1 MEERRRM
8 PRKYLIIY
16 SRVFNRGSGQL
27 LGYLA
32 DMSPVGAMVISD
44 DSLPPETLIPLRID
58 LPPNEQFS
66 VDHIDLMARVA
77 WCQPDLDP
85 SFHNIGLEFLEPNE
99 EQRQVILVMIAEY
112 EFRRELPD
120 YPASPSVLD
129 RGDSIN

>member
-1 MEERRRM
+1 MDERRKM

-32 DMSPVGAMVISD
+32 DMSKAGAMVISD
-44 DSLPPETLIPLRID
+44 DAMPAETLIPLRID
-58 LPPNEQFS
+58 LPPNQQFT
-66 VDHIDLMARVA
+66 VDHIDLIGRVA

-85 SFHNIGLEFLEPNE
+85 SFYNIGLEFIEPNE
-99 EQRQVILVMIAEY
+99 EQNAIIQVMIAEY

-120 YPASPSVLD
+120 YPTSPSMLD

>member
-1 MEERRRM
+1 MQERRRL

-32 DMSPVGAMVISD
+32 DMSQVGAMVISD
-44 DSLPPETLIPLRID
+44 DALPPEALIPLRVD

-66 VDHIDLMARVA
+66 VDHIDLMARVI

-85 SFHNIGLEFLEPNE
+85 SFYNIGLEFLEPSD
-99 EQRQVILVMIAEY
+99 EQKQIIQVMIAEY

-120 YPASPSVLD
+120 YPTSPSTLE

>member
-1 MEERRRM
+1 MEERRKM

-32 DMSPVGAMVISD
+32 DMSLSGMMIISENAHPENASFPV
-44 DSLPPETLIPLRID
+44 RID
-58 LPPNEQFS
+58 LPDTGKFRS
-66 VDHIDLMARVA
+66 DHIKLMCRVA

-85 SFHNIGLEFLEPNE
+85 SFHNIGFEFQDPTPEDLEII
-99 EQRQVILVMIAEY
+99 QIMIDEY

-120 YPASPSVLD
+120 YPLSSSMLD
-129 RGDSIN
+129 DE